1 MMHKN
6 LTIVIPARRTEY
18 ELDAMILSVQKRLAF
33 LELPVCRESMEEAT
47 RLSEVK
53 ETTAKFK
60 ALLMEREA
68 LRGFD
73 SLYD

>member
-18 ELDAMILSVQKRLAF
+18 ELNAMILSVQKRLAF
-33 LELPVCRESMEEAT
+33 LELPVCKESMNEAT
-47 RLSEVK
+47 RLAEVK

-60 ALLMEREA
+60 ALLMEREL
-68 LRGFD
+68 LRESD
-73 SLYD
+73 LLYC

>member
-1 MMHKN
+1 MHKN

-18 ELDAMILSVQKRLAF
+18 NLNAMILLLQKRLAY
-33 LELPVCRESMEEAT
+33 LELPVCKESMKEST
-47 RLSEVK
+47 RLAEVK

-68 LRGFD
+68 LRSFD
-73 SLYD
+73 PLYY